1 MNVAPAGFGYF
12 FEDLR
17 LGMTEVLMK
26 TVMADDV
33 IGFAKLSG
41 DNNPVHLS
49 DHFAAQTPFRE
60 RIAHG
65 LYTASLI
72 SAVLGTR
79 LPGPGAVYISQSLNF
94 RAPVRIGDVLTA
106 RVEVVEL
113 DADKRRAR
121 LHCECIVD
129 AKTVLD
135 GEAIV
140 MVPSRDVLRKRG

>member
-1 MNVAPAGFGYF
+1 VPVHTISSGYY
-12 FEDLR
+12 FEDLVM
-17 LGMTEVLMK
+17 GMSEALMR

-33 IGFAKLSG
+33 VGFAKLSG

-49 DHFAAQTPFRE
+49 DHFAARTPFRE

-94 RAPVRIGDVLTA
+94 RAPVRIGDVVTA
-106 RVEVVEL
+106 RVEVSALET
-113 DADKRRAR
+113 AKNRAR
-121 LHCECIVD
+121 LACECVVD

-140 MVPSRDVLRKRG
+140 MVPSRPV

>member
-1 MNVAPAGFGYF
+1 MTVQPPPAGFGYY
-12 FEDLR
+12 FEDLE
-17 LGMTEVLMK
+17 LGMSESLMR

-72 SAVLGTR
+72 SALLGTR
-79 LPGPGAVYISQSLNF
+79 LPGPGAIYISQSLNF
-94 RAPVRIGDVLTA
+94 RAPVRIGDVVVS
-106 RVEVVEL
+106 RVEVTEL
-113 DADKRRAR
+113 DPAKRRAV

-140 MVPSRDVLRKRG
+140 MVPSRRT

>member
-1 MNVAPAGFGYF
+1 MRPPPIGFGYW
-12 FEDLR
+12 FEDLDP
-17 LGMTEVLMK
+17 GMSETLMR

-33 IGFAKLSG
+33 VGFAKLSG

-72 SAVLGTR
+72 SALLGTR

-94 RAPVRIGDVLTA
+94 RAPVRIGDVVVA
-106 RVEVVEL
+106 RVEVAEL
-113 DADKRRAR
+113 EPERRRAR
-121 LHCECIVD
+121 LLCECTVD

-135 GEAIV
+135 GEAV
-140 MVPSRDVLRKRG
+140 VLVPSRAA

>member
-1 MNVAPAGFGYF
+1 MS
-12 FEDLR
+12 DS
-17 LGMTEVLMK
+17 LMR

-72 SAVLGTR
+72 SALLGTR
-79 LPGPGAVYISQSLNF
+79 LPGPGAIYISQSLNF
-94 RAPVRIGDVLTA
+94 RAPVRIGDVITA
-106 RVEVVEL
+106 RVEVREL
-113 DADKRRAR
+113 DADKRQAR
-121 LHCECIVD
+121 LECECIVD

-140 MVPSRDVLRKRG
+140 MVPSRRS

>member
-1 MNVAPAGFGYF
+1 MNMAPAGFGYC

-17 LGMTEVLMK
+17 VGMTEVLMK

-94 RAPVRIGDVLTA
+94 RAPVRIGDVVKA
-106 RVEVVEL
+106 HVEVVEL

-121 LHCECIVD
+121 LHCECTVD

-140 MVPSRDVLRKRG
+140 MVPSRDSLRKRG

>member
-1 MNVAPAGFGYF
+1 MRPPQTGFGYH
-12 FEDLR
+12 FEDLSV
-17 LGMTEVLMK
+17 GMSETLMR

-33 IGFAKLSG
+33 VGFAKLSG

-49 DHFAAQTPFRE
+49 DHFAARTPFRE

-79 LPGPGAVYISQSLNF
+79 LPGPGAIYVSQTINF
-94 RAPVRIGDVLTA
+94 RAPVRIGDVVVA
-106 RVEVVEL
+106 RVEVAEL
-113 DADKRRAR
+113 DPQKRRAR
-121 LHCECIVD
+121 LNCECSVD

-135 GEAIV
+135 GEAV
-140 MVPSRDVLRKRG
+140 VLVPSRAG

>member
-1 MNVAPAGFGYF
+1 MTVQPSPAGFGYY
-12 FEDLR
+12 FEDLSV
-17 LGMTEVLMK
+17 GMSESLMR

-41 DNNPVHLS
+41 DDNPVHLS

-72 SAVLGTR
+72 SALLGTR
-79 LPGPGAVYISQSLNF
+79 LPGPGAIYISQSLNF
-94 RAPVRIGDVLTA
+94 RAPVRIGDVVLA
-106 RVEVVEL
+106 RVEVIEIE
-113 DADKRRAR
+113 ADKRRAV
-121 LHCECIVD
+121 LHCECTVD

-140 MVPSRDVLRKRG
+140 MVPSRRA